1 MVSLIVCHADQN
13 VIGFKNGMP
22 WHLPVDLKHV
32 KKLTEG
38 NTIVMGRKTFES
50 LGRPLPNRTNVILTK
65 NQDYSAEGADIIHDI
80 DDISELPGKI
90 FIFGGSG
97 VYKQTMELV
106 DEMYITRIHETFA
119 GDTFFPEYDMNDWE
133 ITARQEGTID
143 DSNRYPHEF
152 LKLTRKNTSGVH
164 PG

>member
-13 VIGFKNGMP
+13 VIGFKNKMP
-22 WHLPVDLKHV
+22 WHLPVDLEHV

-50 LGRPLPNRTNVILTK
+50 LGRPLPNRRNVILTK
-65 NQDYSAEGADIIHDI
+65 NENYRADGADIIHDI
-80 DDISELPGKI
+80 EDISRLPGKI

-106 DEMYITRIHETFA
+106 DEMYITRIQETFA
-119 GDTFFPEYDMNDWE
+119 GDTFFPEYDMDDWE
-133 ITARQEGTID
+133 IAGRQEGTVD
-143 DSNRYPHEF
+143 DRNRYPHEF
-152 LKLTRKNTSGVH
+152 LKLTRKNLSRGVS
-164 PG
+164 